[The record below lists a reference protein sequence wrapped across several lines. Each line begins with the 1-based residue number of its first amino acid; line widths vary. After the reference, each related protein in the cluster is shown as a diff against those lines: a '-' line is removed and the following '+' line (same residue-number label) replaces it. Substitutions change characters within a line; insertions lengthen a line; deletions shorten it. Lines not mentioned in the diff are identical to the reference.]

1 MKQILLL
8 GRIKKKME
16 ADRMKRKKE
25 KKRKDKDGLFDLL
38 DLITSA
44 GELIF
49 YGVRALIRWWN

>member
-1 MKQILLL
+1 
-8 GRIKKKME
+8 ME
-16 ADRMKRKKE
+16 AGIMKRKKE
-25 KKRKDKDGLFDLL
+25 KKDNDAVFDLL